1 MIINKNHFCVCRC
14 SSLLDVT
21 WQYLNI
27 YFLLIRPECDWAHEK
42 WRGFIRQAMKQ
53 WTYSCRFKNHIIR
66 KTNIH
71 HLHINKDLAL
81 SYLTRFW
88 FLLIA
93 VFSFIHQS
101 KNYKHEYKYCWIILF
116 EWYIFK
122 TSLEHNANSCP
133 ITSSFFFEMTV
144 VNMSLIAVA
153 VKYTIELLHLLKA
166 NK

>member
-93 VFSFIHQS
+93 EQHLQTCFLLFIRVR
-101 KNYKHEYKYCWIILF
+101 II
-116 EWYIFK
+116 
-122 TSLEHNANSCP
+122 
-133 ITSSFFFEMTV
+133 
-144 VNMSLIAVA
+144 NMSINIAGLFYSNDISLRHRLNIMQTA
-153 VKYTIELLHLLKA
+153 A
-166 NK
+166 Q